1 MRNIDSSGRQCFDWI
16 IERLRL
22 GPKIVVGDNYNRVF
36 SNYQS
41 YVGHYFWHLY
51 NVVNFV
57 DQSDEEVEAKK
68 FYTDLIR
75 GQLSNNELGILFCL
89 GLSDR
94 GSEFKGLVEKYGL
107 FENITSDVLIDEEH
121 RTLYAAS
128 AYGEMVYED
137 E

>member
-1 MRNIDSSGRQCFDWI
+1 VIRNIDSSGRQCFDWI
-16 IERLRL
+16 IENLKRR
-22 GPKIVVGDNYNRVF
+22 PQIVEDNYNRVF

-57 DQSDEEVEAKK
+57 DQSDQEVEAKE

-75 GQLSNNELGILFCL
+75 GQLSNNELGVLFYL

-94 GSEFKGLVEKYGL
+94 GAKFKDLVEKYAL
-107 FENITSDVLIDEEH
+107 FEDMPSDVLIDEEH
-121 RTLYAAS
+121 RKIYAPS
-128 AYGEMVYED
+128 AYGESD
-137 E
+137 